1 MGRHSISPNSPSKC
15 SSDQEWVNLVFVTRE
30 HLSHLEL
37 PHGDVLA
44 PVAGQSLHFLGSTK
58 FWISSEPGPG
68 PIRVF
73 PNRITR
79 DFATLQILKG
89 RFRSKILAWQN
100 LAQFY
105 AEKLFIELSPV
116 GNSVQKRKITDLL
129 RLN

>member
-44 PVAGQSLHFLGSTK
+44 PVAGQSLHFLASTK

-68 PIRVF
+68 SIRVF
-73 PNRITR
+73 QNRITR
-79 DFATLQILKG
+79 DFAP
-89 RFRSKILAWQN
+89 KI
-100 LAQFY
+100 F
-105 AEKLFIELSPV
+105 
-116 GNSVQKRKITDLL
+116 KRKLQVKTLA
-129 RLN
+129 

>member
-58 FWISSEPGPG
+58 FWISSEPGPSSS
-68 PIRVF
+68 IRVF
-73 PNRITR
+73 QRRITL
-79 DFATLQILKG
+79 DFAPKIFKRKLQVKT
-89 RFRSKILAWQN
+89 LAWQN
-100 LAQFY
+100 PA
-105 AEKLFIELSPV
+105 
-116 GNSVQKRKITDLL
+116 
-129 RLN
+129 